1 MKIQNNTGPK
11 KYLGNPLYGGAIA
24 SMIESYVNMMNN
36 GGIPSI
42 HTAWE
47 QINADEGIF
56 AYDQAL
62 AKFNDLY
69 RQNFQEDE
77 PKGE

>member
-1 MKIQNNTGPK
+1 MNTLRDKILKNTGPK
-11 KYLGNPLYGGAIA
+11 TYQENPLFGGAIA

-47 QINADEGIF
+47 QINEDEGVY
-56 AYDQAL
+56 AYDMAL
-62 AKFNDLY
+62 QRFNELY
-69 RQNFQEDE
+69 KQNFQE
-77 PKGE
+77 